1 MNLIVPILAIS
12 AASFAMVTL
21 PTFIKTFV
29 PRLTSRVRYR
39 DGLYFISVRNGE
51 WLEIREFVQPHN
63 PSVAAIYSQIGPD
76 VWGCLDFVC
85 RNISY
90 RRDIGEFF
98 QLPSE
103 TIATSQGDCED
114 SSILLASMLRRFT
127 NAYVVLGNYQGL
139 GHAWVA
145 REGEILEATYTAAIA
160 VPDPDNYCPHF
171 LFNDQ
176 EVIELWPGALSE
188 VFGLRRQEATKL
200 NLMAAVLT

>member
-1 MNLIVPILAIS
+1 MNAIIPILALS
-12 AASFAMVTL
+12 AATFVMVTIPSFFRIL
-21 PTFIKTFV
+21 P
-29 PRLTSRVRYR
+29 PLTSRVRYR
-39 DGLYFISVRNGE
+39 DGLYFISARNGE

-85 RNISY
+85 RNVSY

-114 SSILLASMLRRFT
+114 SAILLTSLLRSFS

-139 GHAWVA
+139 GHAWVIS
-145 REGEILEATYTAAIA
+145 EGEILEATYTEARA
-160 VPDPDNYCPHF
+160 VPDPDDYCPYF
-171 LFNDQ
+171 MFNDS
-176 EVIELWPGALSE
+176 EVIELWPGALRE
-188 VFGLRRQEATKL
+188 VFQLCRQEATKL
-200 NLMAAVLT
+200 NLMSAALT